1 MTNSKSWQNPQR
13 FFLGRHKLKEKAQRL
28 QTNPNETLPE
38 ESKNKD
44 FFQKFK
50 LSLIFQFF
58 SNFTSF
64 LKCVCFFN
72 FFSSKHF
79 FFAAEAQPSFSQ
91 KNMSPNCLFSHKR
104 KRARVRATTGKKI
117 WKRSEKI
124 LHDYTAA
131 INKLLEIW
139 TKIN

>member
-1 MTNSKSWQNPQR
+1 MEKKRGRQMQTQTRARITASKMTNSKSWQNPQR

-58 SNFTSF
+58 QTLQAF
-64 LKCVCFFN
+64 LKCVFF
-72 FFSSKHF
+72 
-79 FFAAEAQPSFSQ
+79 
-91 KNMSPNCLFSHKR
+91 
-104 KRARVRATTGKKI
+104 
-117 WKRSEKI
+117 
-124 LHDYTAA
+124 
-131 INKLLEIW
+131 
-139 TKIN
+139 